1 VLLAGKMTIRL
12 LHLADLHLDRVFASA
27 GCQGE
32 LARRR
37 RQGLREALTGAGRLA
52 VDQGCTA
59 VTIGGDLYEHERA
72 GVDTGRFLADTFASW
87 QPMRVLI
94 APGNHDALLPGSL
107 YRRVEWPSNVTVF
120 GSTHFEPVELADGVT
135 VWGLAHREPAWQS
148 DPLAEAPATS
158 ASGVHLALFHGAEL
172 GSRPEGKSIHG
183 PFHAERIRG
192 AGFAAALCGHYHQ
205 RRLDST
211 SGLLYPGTPEP
222 LGFDDEGG
230 RGPVVVE
237 VTGRGDVRF
246 TAHDTNRWSVFTVEC
261 DADEC
266 GSVESVIDL
275 VTMQCA
281 ATGYADPQ
289 RTMIR
294 VDLRGAIDSSVSLDA
309 YTVELA
315 VRERL
320 DLAAVKV
327 RDGTTPFI
335 DLDSALSEESTR
347 GAFVRAATA
356 AAADADV
363 DDAEILEEALR
374 YGLMALSGVEVG
386 LR

>member
-1 VLLAGKMTIRL
+1 M
-12 LHLADLHLDRVFASA
+12 

-37 RQGLREALTGAGRLA
+37 RQGLRDALTSAGRLA
-52 VDQGCTA
+52 IAQDCVA

-72 GVDTGRFLADTFASW
+72 GVDTGRFLAETFASW

-94 APGNHDALLPGSL
+94 APGNHDALLPASI

-120 GSTHFEPVELADGVT
+120 GSTDFEPVELADGLT
-135 VWGLAHREPAWQS
+135 VWGLAHREPAWQG
-148 DPLAEAPATS
+148 DPLGTSPAT
-158 ASGVHLALFHGAEL
+158 AESGVHLALFHGAEL

-183 PFHAERIRG
+183 PFHAERIRA
-192 AGFAAALCGHYHQ
+192 AGFAAALCGHYHR

-211 SGLLYPGTPEP
+211 TGLLYPGTPEP

-237 VTGRGDVRF
+237 IAERGDVRF
-246 TAHDTNRWSVFTVEC
+246 VAHDTNRWSVFTVQC
-261 DADEC
+261 DTDEC
-266 GSVESVIDL
+266 GTVEAVIDE
-275 VTMQCA
+275 VTMHCA
-281 ATGYADPQ
+281 STGYGDSE

-294 VDLRGAIDSSVSLDA
+294 VDISGAIDSSVSLDTF
-309 YTVELA
+309 TVELA

-320 DLAAVKV
+320 NLAAVKV
-327 RDGTTPFI
+327 RDRTAPYI
-335 DLDSALSEESTR
+335 DLETALLEESTR
-347 GAFVRAATA
+347 GAFVRAATSA
-356 AAADADV
+356 AEDADP
-363 DDAEILEEALR
+363 DEAEVLEDALR

>member
-1 VLLAGKMTIRL
+1 MTTRL
-12 LHLADLHLDRVFASA
+12 LHLADLHLDRVFASM

-37 RQGLREALTGAGRLA
+37 RQGLREALVSAGHLA
-52 VDQGCTA
+52 VESGCAA

-107 YRRVEWPSNVTVF
+107 YRRVEWPSNVTIF
-120 GSTHFEPVELADGVT
+120 GTTHLEPFELSDGLT
-135 VWGLAHREPAWQS
+135 IWGLGHREPAWQG
-148 DPLAEAPATS
+148 DPLGDAPATS
-158 ASGVHLALFHGAEL
+158 ESGVHLALFHGAEL

-183 PFHAERIRG
+183 PFHADRIR
-192 AGFAAALCGHYHQ
+192 ASGFAAALCGHYHR
-205 RRLDST
+205 RRLDTT

-237 VTGRGDVRF
+237 VTGRGDVHF
-246 TAHDTNRWSVFTVEC
+246 LAHDTNRWTVHNVTC
-261 DADEC
+261 DAEEC
-266 GSVESVIDL
+266 GSIESVIEE
-275 VTMQCA
+275 VAMSCA
-281 ATGYADPQ
+281 ATGFDDPE

-294 VDLRGAIDSSVSLDA
+294 VDLTGAIDSAVSMDA
-309 YTVELA
+309 FTVELA

-320 DLAAVKV
+320 NLAVVKV
-327 RDGTTPFI
+327 RDLTTPLI
-335 DLDSALSEESTR
+335 DLDAVMTEESTR

-356 AAADADV
+356 AAADADDP
-363 DDAEILEEALR
+363 DDAEVLEDALR
-374 YGLMALSGVEVG
+374 YGLMALSGAEIG

>member
-1 VLLAGKMTIRL
+1 MTTRL
-12 LHLADLHLDRVFASA
+12 LHLADLHLDRVFAA
-27 GCQGE
+27 MGCQGE

-37 RQGLREALTGAGRLA
+37 RQGLREALTSAGRVA
-52 VDQGCTA
+52 MAQGCVA

-87 QPMRVLI
+87 QPMQVLI

-107 YRRVEWPSNVTVF
+107 YRRVEWPSNVNIF
-120 GSTHFEPVELADGVT
+120 SSTQLEPVELTDGVT
-135 VWGLAHREPAWQS
+135 VWGLAHREPSWQG
-148 DPLAEAPATS
+148 DPLAGSAALP

-183 PFHAERIRG
+183 PFHAERIRA
-192 AGFAAALCGHYHQ
+192 AGFAAALCGHYHR
-205 RRLDST
+205 RRLDQG

-222 LGFDDEGG
+222 LSFDDEGG
-230 RGPVVVE
+230 RGPVIVE
-237 VTGRGDVRF
+237 VTDRGDVQF
-246 TAHDTNRWSVFTVEC
+246 TAHDTNRWAVFSVEC
-261 DADEC
+261 DATDC
-266 GSVESVIDL
+266 GSVGAVIDE
-275 VTMQCA
+275 VTMHCA
-281 ATGYADPQ
+281 STGFNDPE

-294 VDLRGAIDSSVSLDA
+294 VDLSGVVDASVSLDSF
-309 YTVELA
+309 TVELA

-327 RDGTTPFI
+327 RDRTSPFI
-335 DLDSALSEESTR
+335 DLESTLHEESTR

-356 AAADADV
+356 AAEDADPDEALV
-363 DDAEILEEALR
+363 LEEALR
-374 YGLMALSGVEVG
+374 YGLMALSGAEVG

>member
-1 VLLAGKMTIRL
+1 M
-12 LHLADLHLDRVFASA
+12 

-37 RQGLREALTGAGRLA
+37 RQGLREALTTAGRLA
-52 VDQGCTA
+52 MEQGCCA

-120 GSTHFEPVELADGVT
+120 GGTQLEPVELTDGLT
-135 VWGLAHREPAWQS
+135 VWGLAHREPAWQG
-148 DPLAEAPATS
+148 DPLAGSPATS

-183 PFHAERIRG
+183 PFRAERIRA
-192 AGFAAALCGHYHQ
+192 AGFAAALCGHYHR
-205 RRLDST
+205 RRLDSI

-230 RGPVVVE
+230 RGPVIVE
-237 VTGRGDVRF
+237 ITDRGDVRF
-246 TAHDTNRWSVFTVEC
+246 SAHDTNRWSVFTVQC

-266 GSVESVIDL
+266 GSVEAVIDE
-275 VTMQCA
+275 VTMHCA
-281 ATGYADPQ
+281 STGFTDPE

-294 VDLRGAIDSSVSLDA
+294 VDLSGVIDSSVSLDA
-309 YTVELA
+309 FTVELA
-315 VRERL
+315 VRDRL
-320 DLAAVKV
+320 NIAAVKV
-327 RDGTTPFI
+327 RDLTAPFI
-335 DLDSALSEESTR
+335 DLESALVEESTR

-356 AAADADV
+356 AAEDADPDEALV
-363 DDAEILEEALR
+363 LEEALR
-374 YGLMALSGVEVG
+374 YGLMALSGAEVG